1 MSPPVPPPPELLRYK
16 VPLLMIS
23 AAYIVVLLLGIVA
36 GTLQNALND
45 IFVAVA
51 ALLMALRAERCMGQC
66 VMPFLLFAGIAVIFD
81 ALGVFTT
88 LAQGYPGPDSFFASS
103 CPRNSTIT
111 LLKNTTVYL
120 QAEHGAPPDDGAY
133 TLPKNTSAL
142 RKEDVCDW
150 QWVLANAVAL
160 LSVLMDVVST
170 ALAWRI
176 FKAAGGASGLM
187 GPGLAGND
195 PGAGFGALG
204 GGPPG
209 APGGGG
215 GGPGGFRP
223 GGPRSGAAQEMQSSR
238 QAGFTPFSGAGQS
251 LNS

>member
-1 MSPPVPPPPELLRYK
+1 MAPPVPPPPELLRFK
-16 VPLLMIS
+16 VPLLMVS
-23 AAYIVVLLLGIVA
+23 ASYIAVLLLGVVA
-36 GTLQNALND
+36 GTFQNPLYDMA
-45 IFVAVA
+45 VAVA
-51 ALLMALRAERCMGQC
+51 ALLMALRADRCLGQC
-66 VMPFLLFAGIAVIFD
+66 VMPFLLFAGMAVIFD
-81 ALGVFTT
+81 ALGVLTT
-88 LAQGYPGPDSFFASS
+88 LARGYPGPESFFASS

-111 LLKNTTVYL
+111 LLKNTTVFL
-120 QAEHGAPPDDGAY
+120 QRDGKPAEDRAY
-133 TLPKNTSAL
+133 TLPNNTTAF
-142 RKEDVCDW
+142 RKDDFCDW

-195 PGAGFGALG
+195 PAAGFGALG

-215 GGPGGFRP
+215 GGGPGGFQPGGLRP
-223 GGPRSGAAQEMQSSR
+223 GGGQEMQSSR
-238 QAGFTPFSGAGQS
+238 QPGFTPFSGAGQS